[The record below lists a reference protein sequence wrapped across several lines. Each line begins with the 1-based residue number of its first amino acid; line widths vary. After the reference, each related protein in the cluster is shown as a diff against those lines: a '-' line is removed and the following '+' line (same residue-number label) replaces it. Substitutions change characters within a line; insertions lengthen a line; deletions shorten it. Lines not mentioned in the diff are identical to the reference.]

1 MSDKISLKYLDKVN
15 SPADVKK
22 MSLAELQS
30 LSADVRKALL
40 FRLSRHGGHVGPNF
54 GIVEATIALHYVF
67 DIPTDKLVFD
77 ISHQSYVHKMLTG
90 RREAFED
97 EAKFDTITGFSEPSE
112 SPDDLFAIGHTS
124 TSISLA
130 SGLAKARDL
139 AGDKY
144 NVIALI
150 GDGSLSGG
158 EALEGLDFVG
168 GEIHS
173 NMIIVVNDNGW
184 SIAENHGGLY
194 QSLRD
199 LRHTAGKSENNI
211 FKSMGLDYVYA
222 GDGNDLEAMIDV
234 LTRVK
239 DIDHPVVV
247 HMVTQKGKWFDPAI
261 ADEETWHYHG
271 PFNPETGRSIAI
283 RGENYGEI
291 TADFLLKKMKGDP
304 MVTAITA
311 GVPMVAGFHPAE
323 RAKAGKQFVDVGI
336 AEEQAVAM
344 ASGMAKNGGKPVFF
358 SHGTFV
364 QRAYDQISQDLCINN
379 NPATLLLATPTVYGM
394 NDVTHL
400 GLFITPMLLT
410 IPNMVVLAPTS
421 VEEYLAMLD
430 WSIEQTDHPV
440 TILMPSIGVVHDA
453 KFAGDDYSNID
464 KYKVAK
470 RGQKIAIIAAGD
482 MYSLGEKVVDKI
494 ESEMGFV
501 PTLINPRYLS
511 GLDSKLLEGLKSNHE
526 LVVTL
531 EGNSLAGGFGE
542 KIASF
547 YGGSVI
553 KVKNYGIAKGF
564 YDGYDLNKMLH
575 DNHLTPAQIVAD
587 IAALLG

>member
-1 MSDKISLKYLDKVN
+1 MEYLDKIN

-22 MSLAELQS
+22 MDLAELQA
-30 LSADVRKALL
+30 LSSDIRKALL

-54 GIVEATIALHYVF
+54 GMVEATIALHYVF
-67 DIPTDKLVFD
+67 NVPTDKLVFD

-97 EAKFDTITGFSEPSE
+97 ESKFDAITGFSEPSE

-130 SGLAKARDL
+130 SGLVKARDL

-144 NVIALI
+144 NVIAVI

-173 NMIIVVNDNGW
+173 NMIILVNDNGW

-199 LRHTAGKSENNI
+199 LRHTMGKSENNI
-211 FKSMGLDYVYA
+211 FKAMGLDYIYA
-222 GDGNDLEAMIDV
+222 GDGNDLATMIGT
-234 LTRVK
+234 LTQVK

-247 HMVTQKGKWFDPAI
+247 HMVTQKGKWFDPAVE
-261 ADEETWHYHG
+261 DEETWHYHG
-271 PFNPETGRSIAI
+271 PFYPETGRSVVTG
-283 RGENYGEI
+283 GENYSDI
-291 TADFLLKKMKGDP
+291 TADFLLKKMEDDP

-323 RAKAGKQFVDVGI
+323 RAKAGRQFIDVGI

-358 SHGTFV
+358 THGTFV

-379 NPATLLLATPTVYGM
+379 NPATLLLGTPSVYGM

-421 VEEYLAMLD
+421 VEEYLATLD
-430 WSIEQTDHPV
+430 WSLDQTEHPV
-440 TILMPSIGVVHDA
+440 SILMPSVGVIHDEG
-453 KFAGDDYSNID
+453 FISDDYNQIN
-464 KYKVAK
+464 KYKVVK
-470 RGQKIAIIAAGD
+470 LGEKVAIIAAGD
-482 MYSLGEKVVDKI
+482 MYRLGSEVADKI
-494 ESEMGFV
+494 ETDMGFA
-501 PTLINPRYLS
+501 PTLVNPRYLS
-511 GLDSKLLEGLKSNHE
+511 GLDDELLNKLKANHE
-526 LVVTL
+526 LVITL
-531 EGNSLAGGFGE
+531 EGNSLAGGFGAQV
-542 KIASF
+542 ASF
-547 YGGSVI
+547 YGDSDV

-564 YDGYDLNKMLH
+564 YDGYDLTKLLQA
-575 DNHLTPAQIVAD
+575 NHLTVEQIAGDVAE
-587 IAALLG
+587 ILNK